1 MMSQINSESDATPI
15 MEAPVGNRAFEAMA
29 AGEP

>member
-1 MMSQINSESDATPI
+1 MMNQINSESDATPI
-15 MEAPVGNRAFEAMA
+15 MEAPVGIAKFEAMA

>member
-1 MMSQINSESDATPI
+1 MNQINREFDATPI
-15 MEAPVGNRAFEAMA
+15 MEAPVGNREFEAMA